1 MLLSRTAIRRPV
13 FTTMVIASLVVFGLV
28 AYRTLGVDL
37 FPRVEFPVVT
47 ILTQLPGAD
56 PETIE
61 TTVTDPI
68 EEAVNTL
75 SGIKH
80 LRSTSADSFSQVAVE
95 FELTKDVDV
104 AFQEVSAKVAAIRSR
119 LPSDIEE
126 PVIEKLDVD
135 SAPVTTVVVAGD
147 LPFRELSRIAD
158 TEVKE
163 RLQTLEDVGSARLVG
178 FRDRKIWLWLSP
190 RALESHGLAVGDVV
204 DALRRQHVEV
214 PAGSVKTGPK
224 DIAVTLAA
232 EFEDRDELEQ
242 MVVSPLGAAP
252 VRLADVGIVE
262 DGLEEET
269 SRARLDGAP
278 CVAILVRRQSG
289 KNTVQVAT
297 RIAREVERLRKDLAL
312 RGVRLELAQEQAP
325 FIQKSL
331 AEVEHHLVIGGVFAV
346 LVVLLFLRN
355 IRSTLICGLVLPTS
369 VVATFMALS
378 AMGFTLNQMTLLG
391 LTLAIGLLIDD
402 AIVVQENILRHVE
415 AGVPPRQAADEA
427 TSEIGLAVLATT
439 MSVVAVFIPVAF
451 MGGMVG
457 RFFFAFSLT
466 VSVAVLLSMFVSF
479 TLDPMLSSRVL
490 RKPGRHNVLFR
501 AFETAFA
508 AIDRAYEVALA
519 RALRVRWLV
528 VLLAIGA
535 FASIPVLAKG
545 LRFEFLP
552 VEDQSEFTV
561 KVRAPLG
568 ASVEKTASILGEL
581 RARLADLPE
590 KEYIL
595 ETVGDDELARANE
608 GSLYV
613 KLVDLSKR
621 TRSQEQVMADAR
633 TRVAD
638 VRDATVSVQIVP
650 RVSGGGRRWA
660 MVQYELRGR
669 DLGALDRLS
678 KGIRERMRRAGGY
691 VDVDSTF
698 ETGKPEAD
706 LHVLRDRAADLGV
719 DPQAIGQTLRA
730 SVGGLDVATWKAEGD
745 RFDIAVRLLESAR
758 NRTDLLGA
766 LSVRGNDARLVEL
779 RNVTR
784 LVEVGAPVEISRYG
798 RLRQITVLANLEGKV
813 LGEAT
818 DEIER
823 FAREAGLPPDVRTG
837 WAGFADVMKE
847 TSANMGVTFVLALI
861 MIYMVLA
868 SQFESFVHPLTIMLT
883 LPLAFIGAFAAL
895 VLTGKTVSIFV
906 MVAFVFLMGLV
917 AKNAILLVDF
927 ANRLRREKGLDA
939 VTALVKAG
947 SVRLRPILMTTVAM
961 IAGMGP
967 VAVAGGAGSE
977 SRQPMAIAIVGG
989 LVSSTI
995 LTLFVVPTAYSL
1007 LASAGD
1013 WLSRLA
1019 WRRVDDSRVR
1029 SQGRSPDA

>member
-1 MLLSRTAIRRPV
+1 MFLSRTAIRRPV
-13 FTTMVIASLVVFGLV
+13 FTTMVIASLVVFGLF

-47 ILTQLPGAD
+47 VLTQLPGAD

-80 LRSTSADSFSQVAVE
+80 LRSTSADSFSQVVIE

-126 PVIEKLDVD
+126 PVIEKFDVD

-147 LPFRELSRIAD
+147 LPFRDLSRIAD
-158 TEVKE
+158 VEVKE

-178 FRDRKIWLWLSP
+178 FRDRKVWLWLSP
-190 RALESHGLAVGDVV
+190 RDLESHGIAVLDVV

-214 PAGSVKTGPK
+214 PAGRVQTGPK
-224 DIAVTLAA
+224 DVAVKLAA
-232 EFEDRDELEQ
+232 EFRDRAELEQ
-242 MVVSPLGAAP
+242 MVVSPPGMAP
-252 VRLADVGIVE
+252 VRLADVGTVE

-278 CVAILVRRQSG
+278 CVAVLVRRQSG
-289 KNTVQVAT
+289 KNTVQVAS
-297 RIAREVERLRKDLAL
+297 RIAAEVRRLRTELAP

-325 FIQKSL
+325 YIEKSL
-331 AEVEHHLVIGGVFAV
+331 AEVEHHLVVGGLFAV

-355 IRSTLICGLVLPTS
+355 VRSTLISGLVLPTS

-378 AMGFTLNQMTLLG
+378 AMGFTLNMMTLLG

-415 AGVPPRQAADEA
+415 EGAPAMRAADEA

-451 MGGMVG
+451 MGGMAG
-457 RFFFAFSLT
+457 RFFFAFALT

-479 TLDPMLSSRVL
+479 TLDPMLSSRIL
-490 RKPGRHNVLFR
+490 KKPGRHNVVFR
-501 AFETAFA
+501 VFEAFFTAL
-508 AIDRAYEVALA
+508 DRAYEATLA

-535 FASIPVLAKG
+535 FASIPMLAKS

-552 VEDQSEFTV
+552 VEDQSEFAV

-568 ASVEKTASILGEL
+568 ASVEKTASILADL

-590 KEYIL
+590 KEYVL

-613 KLVDLSKR
+613 KLVDLSQR
-621 TRSQEQVMADAR
+621 TRDQEQVMADAR
-633 TRVAD
+633 ARVAG
-638 VRDATVSVQIVP
+638 VKDAIVSVQIVP

-669 DLGALDRLS
+669 DLAALDRLS
-678 KGIRERMRRAGGY
+678 KGIRDRMQEAGGY

-706 LHVLRDRAADLGV
+706 LLVLRDRATELGV
-719 DPQAIGQTLRA
+719 DPLSIGRTLRA
-730 SVGGLDVATWKAEGD
+730 GVGGLDVATWKAEGD
-745 RFDIAVRLLESAR
+745 RFDVAVRLLETAR
-758 NRTDLLGA
+758 NRTDLLGS
-766 LSVRGNDARLVEL
+766 LSVRGRDGRLVEL

-784 LVEVGAPVEISRYG
+784 QVDVGAPVEIARYA

-818 DEIER
+818 DEVER
-823 FAREAGLPPDVRTG
+823 FAREIGVPAGVKTG
-837 WAGFADVMKE
+837 WTGFADVMKE
-847 TSANMGVTFVLALI
+847 TSANMAVTLVLAVI
-861 MIYMVLA
+861 VIYMVLA
-868 SQFESFVHPLTIMLT
+868 SQFESFVHPFTIMLT
-883 LPLAFIGAFAAL
+883 LPLAFVGAFAAL

-906 MVAFVFLMGLV
+906 SLAFIFLMGLV

-927 ANRLRREKGLDA
+927 ANRLRREQGLDA
-939 VTALVKAG
+939 RAALVRAG
-947 SVRLRPILMTTVAM
+947 GVRLRPILMTTVAM

-989 LVSSTI
+989 LVSSTL

-1013 WLSRLA
+1013 LLSRVF
-1019 WRRVDDSRVR
+1019 RRRR
-1029 SQGRSPDA
+1029 